1 MLQIFPTVLT
11 EINAGNTLKNHQMKL
26 DKSYIFCIK
35 QNKITKKVYN
45 NIMNSIKLQN
55 EYYMNEFRK

>member
-1 MLQIFPTVLT
+1 
-11 EINAGNTLKNHQMKL
+11 MKL

-35 QNKITKKVYN
+35 QNNITKKVYN

-55 EYYMNEFRK
+55 EYYMNEFRKQQNI